1 MSKRRARS
9 NSGDYIFRSRSRSV
23 RQRRQSP
30 SEEGEEQEYEPLM
43 PYSPEYDPFQG
54 NSVEREYVSAM
65 NRAREQDVPEYLRRL
80 ADSERA
86 LEREME
92 ESERLRKEQEDLRE
106 RAKEIVRVAKER
118 GREPAAGGGG
128 CGGNLPLVSSPSQ
141 IARMNRESVVE
152 LLQGIEGSN
161 RTQFSPISAANPVHL
176 SMLAAAAYYIGTQS
190 KNIEKLDKVIAP
202 LRKYLFKN
210 FSVVLGT
217 TARPIVEWIM
227 AVVFMALKTVAKI
240 ERQSLA
246 NAAGGDIVHI
256 VFQCYTI
263 YSILTLTN
271 QSTNVLSL
279 IKKLPGM
286 ENFES
291 VQKLIREFYDET
303 SQICKFSV
311 GGLAQAARAVKAR
324 VCELGECFEDG
335 FSLLRE
341 LLGRSMGIEDVTE
354 GMSTDSSTVRSASP
368 EQAIAMAAGIADG
381 ILEEV
386 PLVGDAAAAAAAPV
400 SVNLQINSDGKIS
413 TASTISMGSLDGGRN
428 KRSRKGRKDG
438 KGRKGGKKRT
448 TKNNNKNKKNKKN
461 NKNFIQAVAYD
472 TEHLTPKKFAKLQ
485 FQV

>member
-1 MSKRRARS
+1 M
-9 NSGDYIFRSRSRSV
+9 
-23 RQRRQSP
+23 RQRRYSP
-30 SEEGEEQEYEPLM
+30 SEEGEEQEYQPLM
-43 PYSPEYDPFQG
+43 GDSPEYDPFQG
-54 NSVEREYVSAM
+54 DSMERARAIINREREQA
-65 NRAREQDVPEYLRRL
+65 VPEHLRRL
-80 ADSERA
+80 VDSERA

-92 ESERLRKEQEDLRE
+92 ESERLRREQEELRE
-106 RAKEIVRVAKER
+106 RARAIVRVAQER

-128 CGGNLPLVSSPSQ
+128 CGGNLPLVSSPRQ

-190 KNIEKLDKVIAP
+190 KNIEKLDKIIVP
-202 LRKYLFKN
+202 LRTYLLKN
-210 FSVVLGT
+210 FSVILGT
-217 TARPIVEWIM
+217 TAKPIVEWII

-246 NAAGGDIVHI
+246 SAAGGDIVHI

-286 ENFES
+286 GNFES

-354 GMSTDSSTVRSASP
+354 RMSTDSSTVRSASP

-386 PLVGDAAAAAAAPV
+386 PLVGAAAAAAAAAAPV
-400 SVNLQINSDGKIS
+400 DVNLQINSDGKVS
-413 TASTISMGSLDGGRN
+413 TASTISVDSLDGGRN
-428 KRSRKGRKDG
+428 KRSRKGRK
-438 KGRKGGKKRT
+438 GGKKRT
-448 TKNNNKNKKNKKN
+448 TTKNKKKKENKKNKKN
-461 NKNFIQAVAYD
+461 FVQAVVYD